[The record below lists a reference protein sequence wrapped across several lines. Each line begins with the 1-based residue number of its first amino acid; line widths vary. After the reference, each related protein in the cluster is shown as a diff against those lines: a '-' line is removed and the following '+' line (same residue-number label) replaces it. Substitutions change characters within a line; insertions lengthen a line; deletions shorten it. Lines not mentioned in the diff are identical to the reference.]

1 VDNQAESTRTHS
13 TPETL
18 AKRLQDYF
26 SRQPGAVIAY
36 SGGVDSALLAYIA
49 HRALKNRMVAALAD
63 SPSLARRELR
73 AAVAFAEK
81 HRIPL
86 KVVHTEE
93 LEDPFYQA
101 NQGNRCYYCK
111 KELFEKLKELQKQFT
126 ESHKD
131 GAWPLFYG
139 MNMDDLGDHRP
150 GHEAAKEAGIQA
162 PFVEH
167 GVDKNAIRSICSY
180 FGLEIADKPAMP
192 CMSSRIAYGETV
204 TGEKLTQ
211 VEKAEDFIYDLGI
224 PVFRVRHHGDIA
236 RIEVPPR
243 HFDRIIEKREAISKA
258 FHALGFIYVSLDID
272 GFKSGS
278 LNKALNPNP
287 PDSGILNV

>member
-1 VDNQAESTRTHS
+1 LDNHTESILTET

-18 AKRLQDYF
+18 AQRLEDYF

-49 HRALKNRMVAALAD
+49 HRALEDRMVAVLAD
-63 SPSLARRELR
+63 SPSLSRREIR

-86 KVVHTEE
+86 RVVHTKE

-111 KELFEKLKELQKQFT
+111 KELFEKLKELREQLM
-126 ESHKD
+126 EPLKD
-131 GAWPLFYG
+131 SVWPLFYG
-139 MNMDDLGDHRP
+139 MNQDDLGDHRP
-150 GHEAAKEAGIQA
+150 GHEAAKEADIQA
-162 PFVEH
+162 PYVEH
-167 GVDKNAIRSICSY
+167 GVDKNAIRSICSFY
-180 FGLEIADKPAMP
+180 GLDIADKPAMP

-224 PVFRVRHHGDIA
+224 PIFRVRHHGDIA
-236 RIEVPPR
+236 RIEVPPQ
-243 HFDRIIEKREAISKA
+243 HFDTIIENRDAISKT
-258 FHALGFIYVSLDID
+258 FHTLGFTYVSLDID

-278 LNKALNPNP
+278 LNQVL
-287 PDSGILNV
+287 